1 MEKINFRKKKRGVMP
16 LEFKN
21 SWKYEKDL
29 IILNRFLEQKTISQS
44 GKNFYSIIRLW
55 LDYQTKQQYNF

>member
-29 IILNRFLEQKTISQS
+29 IYL
-44 GKNFYSIIRLW
+44 Y
-55 LDYQTKQQYNF
+55 